1 MVSIWSGLRC
11 KTPLEDSYPRPAI
24 MIDTDTLQ
32 QLQTCIVEM
41 ERCHEEELR
50 KLKTD
55 YDQLKDRYG
64 ELPPRSI
71 DSFDILVERFNAQ
84 YATSRSHRMTLATL
98 ASLR

>member
-1 MVSIWSGLRC
+1 
-11 KTPLEDSYPRPAI
+11 

-55 YDQLKDRYG
+55 YDQLKDRVRHPQGDEHFAHTWLERTQG
-64 ELPPRSI
+64 E
-71 DSFDILVERFNAQ
+71 
-84 YATSRSHRMTLATL
+84 SHP
-98 ASLR
+98 

>member
-55 YDQLKDRYG
+55 YDQLKDRVRHPQGDEHFAHTWLERTQG
-64 ELPPRSI
+64 E
-71 DSFDILVERFNAQ
+71 
-84 YATSRSHRMTLATL
+84 SHP
-98 ASLR
+98 